1 MQPFGA
7 ALLPVFIRALGFA
20 SRKHSTQ
27 RRKDAESSPYINHP
41 IALVSSLAVEAGITD
56 PDVLCAALLHDTI
69 EDTATTREEL
79 VQHFGA
85 SIADTVGEVTDD
97 KSLEKQQ
104 RKQLQIEHAH
114 SLTRAAG
121 LVKIADKIANLR
133 DVANCPPPDWPL
145 ERRQEYFDWAK
156 AVVDGI
162 ADVPPQLRR
171 LFDEVYS
178 RRPRVADQRPTA

>member
-1 MQPFGA
+1 MKPFGA
-7 ALLPVFIRALGFA
+7 SLPMFIRALEFA

-41 IALVSSLAVEAGITD
+41 IALVSILAVEAGITD

-69 EDTATTREEL
+69 EDTATTHEEL
-79 VQHFGA
+79 VQHFRSA
-85 SIADTVGEVTDD
+85 IADIVGEVTDD

-104 RKQLQIEHAH
+104 RKQLQIDHAH
-114 SLTRAAG
+114 GLSRAAG
-121 LVKIADKIANLR
+121 LVKMADKIANLR

-162 ADVPPQLRR
+162 AGVPPQLRR
-171 LFDEVYS
+171 LFEEVYS
-178 RRPRVADQRPTA
+178 RRPSIADHRPVA